1 MVHRNSWFTDKKWW
15 FSIVMSM
22 FTREYPRV
30 PFLHQVLTNGFQP
43 ILIYPLKRHFIFL
56 SSSPSKSIDRRVSL
70 TNLASA
76 SLQWRTHFEKCWGIG
91 QESISL
97 TFGTSFPRVY
107 QSMIG
112 CVGGNTF
119 ESMEI
124 TGLEHAWTRTHI
136 MLLLEL
142 GPLYVTC
149 WVKFEIIMFSC
160 QDAKWMQHGFP
171 SFPQKSGKN
180 RMNTTVQSCFSCV
193 CFMHFWHQNGTI
205 KTPKSTVAPLG
216 YPNDSGLVYVKSVR
230 PGNFRGCEECMA
242 IMWLKQCHNMYVW
255 PQK

>member
-15 FSIVMSM
+15 FSIVMCM

-30 PFLHQVLTNGFQP
+30 PFLHQVLTHGFQP

-97 TFGTSFPRVY
+97 TFGTSFPRAY

-112 CVGGNTF
+112 CVGENTF

-124 TGLEHAWTRTHI
+124 TGLELEHI
-136 MLLLEL
+136 LCFFWNWCRNMLHFESSLRSSCS
-142 GPLYVTC
+142 V
-149 WVKFEIIMFSC
+149 VKMQNECNMVFPVFPKRVEKIEWIPQYSHVLVAFVSC
-160 QDAKWMQHGFP
+160 I
-171 SFPQKSGKN
+171 SGTK
-180 RMNTTVQSCFSCV
+180 MEQ
-193 CFMHFWHQNGTI
+193 
-205 KTPKSTVAPLG
+205 
-216 YPNDSGLVYVKSVR
+216 
-230 PGNFRGCEECMA
+230 
-242 IMWLKQCHNMYVW
+242 
-255 PQK
+255 